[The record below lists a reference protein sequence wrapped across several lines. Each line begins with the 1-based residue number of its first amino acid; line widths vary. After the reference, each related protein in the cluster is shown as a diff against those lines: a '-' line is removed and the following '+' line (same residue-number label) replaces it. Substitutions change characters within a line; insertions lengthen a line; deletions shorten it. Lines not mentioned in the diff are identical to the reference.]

1 MIFVNYLKITLS
13 NCQGPPDSSGGYPF
27 FCFAFNIIRQSIMRF
42 LQRIDDN
49 LHNQWLSNVGR
60 QPE

>member
-1 MIFVNYLKITLS
+1 MIFVNYLIIPLS
-13 NCQGPPDSSGGYPF
+13 NCQGPPESSGGYLF
-27 FCFAFNIIRQSIMRF
+27 FCCAFNIIRQSNMRF

-60 QPE
+60 

>member
-1 MIFVNYLKITLS
+1 MIFVKYLKITLP
-13 NCQGPPDSSGGYPF
+13 NCQGLPDSSGGYPF

-49 LHNQWLSNVGR
+49 LHNQWLPNVGK